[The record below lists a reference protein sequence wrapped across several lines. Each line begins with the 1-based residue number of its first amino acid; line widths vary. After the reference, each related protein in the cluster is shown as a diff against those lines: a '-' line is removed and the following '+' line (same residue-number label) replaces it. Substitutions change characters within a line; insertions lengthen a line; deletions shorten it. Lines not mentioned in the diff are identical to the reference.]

1 MARIAQLS
9 DFHLLEPE
17 HAQRRGVDALRLRF
31 LSAHRP
37 LDATLRAGYARAA
50 LTAARDA
57 RADHVVLT
65 GDLTEDGTV
74 AQFEALAGLLHE
86 SGISPSRITL
96 VPGNHDA
103 IQSETAWSEA
113 LRGPLR
119 AFEPT
124 SRLGEEV
131 VVGGVAIIPVDTSVH
146 QHWVFSSGRLAP
158 SHARAVDAA
167 VARSRSAG
175 RAVALV
181 QHHPVMPYAM
191 PWMQWVDGMHGH
203 RRART
208 LLHDEEHVH
217 VIHGHIHRAGQRV
230 MAHARRPQVF
240 SAPAVV
246 DGAEAARV
254 YEVREGSLLAA

>member
-17 HAQRRGVDALRLRF
+17 HAQRRGVRSLRLKF
-31 LSAHRP
+31 LSTHRA
-37 LDATLRAGYARAA
+37 LDAERRVGHARAA
-50 LTAARDA
+50 LAAARVA
-57 RADHVVLT
+57 AADHVVLT
-65 GDLTEDGTV
+65 GDLTEDGTPE
-74 AQFEALAGLLHE
+74 QFEVLAGLLHD
-86 SGISPSRITL
+86 SGIAPSRFTL

-103 IQSETAWSEA
+103 IDREGGWADA

-119 AFEPT
+119 AFAPT
-124 SRLGEEV
+124 STLGEEV
-131 VVGGVAIIPVDTSVH
+131 VLGGLAIVPVDTSVH
-146 QHWVFSSGRLAP
+146 QHWVLSSGRLSP
-158 SHARAVDAA
+158 SHARAVEAA
-167 VARSRSAG
+167 VARNRRAG

-181 QHHPVMPYAM
+181 QHHPVMPYAT

-217 VIHGHIHRAGQRV
+217 VMHGHIHRAGQRV
-230 MAHARRPQVF
+230 MALARRPQVF

-246 DGAEAARV
+246 DGAVAARV
-254 YEVREGSLLAA
+254 YEAREGALLAA

>member
-9 DFHLLEPE
+9 DFHLVEPS
-17 HAQRRGVDALRLRF
+17 HRDRQGVRSFRLRF

-37 LDATLRAGYARAA
+37 LDEGGRVGHARAA
-50 LTAARDA
+50 LAAARRTD
-57 RADHVVLT
+57 ADHYVLT
-65 GDLTEDGTV
+65 GDLTEDGTT
-74 AQFEALAGLLHE
+74 AQFEVLAGLLHE
-86 SGISPSRITL
+86 SGIAPSRVTL

-103 IQSETAWSEA
+103 VDSARAWSDA
-113 LRGPLR
+113 LGGPLR
-119 AFEPT
+119 AFAAT

-131 VVGGVAIIPVDTSVH
+131 VVGDVAIIPVDTSVH
-146 QHWVFSSGRLAP
+146 QHWVFSSGKLAP
-158 SHARAVDAA
+158 SHARQVDAA
-167 VARSRSAG
+167 VARNRSAG

-217 VIHGHIHRAGQRV
+217 VIHGHIHRASQRV
-230 MAHARRPQVF
+230 MAHLRRPQVF

-246 DGAEAARV
+246 DGGDAVRV
-254 YEVREGSLLAA
+254 YEVEGGSLRAA